1 MVLKSPSS
9 FWSNNQEAFQECGFV
24 NGKGGRRWEWGEEEE
39 KEEALK
45 IFETI
50 PS

>member
-1 MVLKSPSS
+1 MLLKSLSS
-9 FWSNNQEAFQECGFV
+9 FWSNNQEAFQECGFI

-45 IFETI
+45 ISETVTT
-50 PS
+50 